1 MHFWTVFGA
10 WWVAFGLL
18 NAPIWGLHFRSWK
31 GAAYG
36 FSTGAGGFIPS
47 LIIGFFLFARWYDAR
62 AERKK

>member
-36 FSTGAGGFIPS
+36 FSTGIGATRFVSTVGMA
-47 LIIGFFLFARWYDAR
+47 LIKD
-62 AERKK
+62 